1 MTSILYLHFLRY
13 GQGYGGVCKKP
24 YQFSCWNSGDP
35 NLPQMQSLSP
45 GSPQIQ
51 EDMSIAARVMNN
63 QGRDPTNGAT
73 HYFAPN
79 KIQTPSWARGKE
91 PCATIGNHVF
101 YNNVD

>member
-1 MTSILYLHFLRY
+1 MTSIYLHFLRY
-13 GQGYGGVCKKP
+13 GQGYGGVRKKP
-24 YQFSCWNSGDP
+24 YQFSCCNSADP

-63 QGRDPTNGAT
+63 QGRDPPN
-73 HYFAPN
+73 FAPN

-101 YNNVD
+101 YKNVD